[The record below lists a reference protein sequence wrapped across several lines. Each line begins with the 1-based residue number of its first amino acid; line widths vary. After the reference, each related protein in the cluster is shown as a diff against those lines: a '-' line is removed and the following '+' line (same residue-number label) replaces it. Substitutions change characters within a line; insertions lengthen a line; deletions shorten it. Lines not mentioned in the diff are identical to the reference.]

1 MTITTIIE
9 SFELKLKT
17 CVREVPGKRM
27 VFSGSWQ
34 DNDVFAKLFIHK
46 ESAERHW
53 KREVAGLYLFK
64 EAGILSPEI
73 LWCGKLPKIESINN
87 SENSY
92 GLIVKAIPNAVS
104 FADEWEK
111 TDDKKRLLNI
121 LIPVLASHHNAGLI
135 QTDLHFGNFIISDDL
150 CYSLDGD
157 ALHKSTAKIS
167 SGKAAENY
175 ALLTAQAAVAD
186 EEIFLD
192 LIGSYCKT
200 TGYDESTFRATVNK
214 LLHNIRKRRCQKLL
228 NKIYRECTAVNAIK
242 NSGRRAF
249 IHRPY
254 ESDELRKCIE
264 NPDSFFP
271 KDANKLL
278 KNGNSATVALAKID
292 GRKVVI
298 KRYNYQKNIKT
309 FIRRF
314 RKSRAS
320 ISWSNAFRLKNY
332 GLNTPEPIALI
343 ETYRGPMMQFAYY
356 ISEYVEGTD
365 LEHYCKDPAN
375 LAKLQDIKTEMESI
389 FSVFKKCQILH
400 GDCKATNFILSNGQI
415 YIIDLDAMKEYS
427 NSNKFSIKHQ
437 KDLKRWL
444 KNWED
449 TGLFQN

>member
-34 DNDVFAKLFIHK
+34 SNDVFVKLFIHK

-73 LWCGKLPKIESINN
+73 LWCGKLPKIESIKN
-87 SENSY
+87 SENSF

-104 FADEWEK
+104 FADEWENNTNK
-111 TDDKKRLLNI
+111 ESLLAL
-121 LIPVLASHHNAGLI
+121 LIPVLAAHHNAGLI
-135 QTDLHFGNFIISDDL
+135 QTDLHFGNFIISNGQ

-157 ALHKSTAKIS
+157 ALHKSPAKIS
-167 SGKAAENY
+167 LGKAAENY

-186 EEIFLD
+186 EELFLEF
-192 LIGSYCKT
+192 ISTYCKI
-200 TGYDESTFRATVNK
+200 TGYEESTFRAAITK
-214 LLHNIRKRRCQKLL
+214 ILLDKRKRRCQKLL
-228 NKIYRECTAVNAIK
+228 KKVYRECTAINAIK
-242 NSGRRAF
+242 SNGKRAF
-249 IHRPY
+249 IHRPF
-254 ESDELRKCIE
+254 ESNELKKCID

-271 KDANKLL
+271 KDSSKLL
-278 KNGNSATVALAKID
+278 KNGNSASVALAKID

-298 KRYNYQKNIKT
+298 KRYNYKKNMKT

-343 ETYRGPMMQFAYY
+343 ETYTGPMMQFAYY
-356 ISEYVEGTD
+356 ICEYIEGTD
-365 LEHYCKDPAN
+365 LDHYCKDPTN
-375 LAKLQDIKTEMESI
+375 SNKLPDIKIEMESI

-400 GDCKATNFILSNGQI
+400 GDCKATNFIYSNDRI
-415 YIIDLDAMKEYS
+415 YIIDLDAMKEFS
-427 NSNKFSIKHQ
+427 NSEKFTHKHQ
-437 KDLKRWL
+437 KDLKRWA
-444 KNWED
+444 KNWEGTD
-449 TGLFQN
+449 LFQS